1 MYLYPPVHTA
11 AMRTPELRNP
21 AMCFLYLFQASTLQP
36 YSTAVSYDSS
46 IPWACSSSASS
57 SRSSVPEYQQFLPF
71 CHVSSDVVS
80 TCWTMYTSYYKK
92 KWNIYIVKK
101 SMSSRTT
108 ASNVKTQCHVSI
120 YRFVFIYTFQKISGH
135 YKWMCRLYIVS
146 SSPYIIAL
154 LITINWNI

>member
-1 MYLYPPVHTA
+1 MYLRSPVHIA
-11 AMRTPELRNP
+11 AMRTPELQNL
-21 AMCFLYLFQASTLQP
+21 AMYFLYVFQASTLQP
-36 YSTAVSYDSS
+36 YSTAVSYGSS
-46 IPWACSSSASS
+46 IPLACSSLASS

-92 KWNIYIVKK
+92 KWNIYCEK

-108 ASNVKTQCHVSI
+108 ESSMKTQYHVSI
-120 YRFVFIYTFQKISGH
+120 YRFAFIYTLQKISGH

-146 SSPYIIAL
+146 SPSVITL